1 MLKRG
6 MLILGLTAM
15 WLGLTGFASLGTEGE
30 GSLSSVLEDL
40 TAEQMDEILAG
51 GEWTGRVMA
60 KVDESVSIREEA
72 STDAAVVGKFLRGM
86 QAIL

>member
-30 GSLSSVLEDL
+30 EVLVL
-40 TAEQMDEILAG
+40 CWRI
-51 GEWTGRVMA
+51 
-60 KVDESVSIREEA
+60 
-72 STDAAVVGKFLRGM
+72 
-86 QAIL
+86 

>member
-30 GSLSSVLEDL
+30 GSLSSVLEDM

-60 KVDESVSIREEA
+60 KVFESVSIR
-72 STDAAVVGKFLRGM
+72 
-86 QAIL
+86 I

>member
-40 TAEQMDEILAG
+40 TYLPEENGPDVLWRKWMSL
-51 GEWTGRVMA
+51 
-60 KVDESVSIREEA
+60 SVS
-72 STDAAVVGKFLRGM
+72 GKKPVRML
-86 QAIL
+86 L